1 MHFLTK
7 LTAHVSNAACSSL
20 KAKIINLF
28 FWFQTDIQAMC
39 LAMCNHGSTGYV
51 HGYMCHH
58 RSIGYVPGY

>member
-7 LTAHVSNAACSSL
+7 LTALVSNAACSSL

-51 HGYMCHH
+51 
-58 RSIGYVPGY
+58 PGY